1 MVSRVYH
8 YKVVFLGES
17 SVGKSSIVI
26 RFVRNEFLEVQEPT
40 IGAAFFTKSIM
51 LDKGNIK
58 MEIWDTA
65 GQERYRS
72 LAPMY
77 YRGAKVAFVVYDI
90 TNKDS
95 FLKAKGL
102 INEVI
107 LNGESDIIIVLFGN
121 KIDMQNNREVERED
135 GESYAEEHGFF
146 FSEISAKTGEN
157 IKDTMIKVSLKLLER
172 KPLEQTQRDPFTH
185 SNNRS
190 CHHNNNKCC

>member
-95 FLKAKGL
+95 FFKASFVTKKLKFLNFLRKL
-102 INEVI
+102 IV
-107 LNGESDIIIVLFGN
+107 
-121 KIDMQNNREVERED
+121 
-135 GESYAEEHGFF
+135 
-146 FSEISAKTGEN
+146 
-157 IKDTMIKVSLKLLER
+157 
-172 KPLEQTQRDPFTH
+172 
-185 SNNRS
+185 
-190 CHHNNNKCC
+190 